1 MLAALFAIVL
11 SNSAQAASRL
21 PFPRPAA
28 LEPNIKFWVD
38 VFSAYSVRDFV
49 IHDRDQVWKVYQ
61 VLHIPGDGVPS
72 PEDVEWAKGYLKVKW
87 SDALHHLATGAE
99 PVGAEER
106 VAAKLF
112 AGEPLWAYEVASQN
126 LRVQE
131 GLRERF
137 REAILRSRNYSSSME
152 RIFRAA
158 GLPVELTMLP
168 HVESSFI
175 NSSRSSAGAVG
186 IWQFT
191 RSTGKQYDLK
201 ITRRMDQR
209 LDPYRETE
217 AAAKLLRYNYE
228 VLGNWPMAITA
239 YNYGTYGMAQ
249 AAEAFA
255 SDFTKVFQRFN
266 GPHFGFASKNYY
278 AEFLAALQVHDYE
291 DAYFPGIADEP
302 TPPPQVVKVMLPA
315 PVRSHRHPSGHRTVR
330 ASHSTHR
337 RHHQAQTARKVKSAL
352 TPS

>member
-1 MLAALFAIVL
+1 
-11 SNSAQAASRL
+11 
-21 PFPRPAA
+21 
-28 LEPNIKFWVD
+28 
-38 VFSAYSVRDFV
+38 
-49 IHDRDQVWKVYQ
+49 
-61 VLHIPGDGVPS
+61 
-72 PEDVEWAKGYLKVKW
+72 
-87 SDALHHLATGAE
+87 LHHLATGAE

-106 VAAKLF
+106 VAARLF
-112 AGEPLWAYEVASQN
+112 SGESLWAYEVAAQN
-126 LRVQE
+126 LRVQQ

-137 REAILRSRNYSSSME
+137 REAILRSRNYSSTME

-168 HVESSFI
+168 HVESGFV
-175 NSSRSSAGAVG
+175 NTSRSSAGAVG

-228 VLGNWPMAITA
+228 VLGNWPLAITA

-255 SDFTKVFQRFN
+255 SDFSKVFKRFN

-291 DAYFPGIADEP
+291 DAYFPGIAAEP
-302 TPPPQVVKVMLPA
+302 TPPPQVVRVMLPA
-315 PVRSHRHPSGHRTVR
+315 PARSHRHQPGGRTAR
-330 ASHSTHR
+330 ASRATHR
-337 RHHQAQTARKVKSAL
+337 KHRQAQTAGKAKSAL
-352 TPS
+352 PPT